1 MKRKIFPLI
10 AAIVL
15 TAATV
20 IPASAATV
28 KCRPCQFICRPCGIF
43 CPETEQRP
51 CVPET
56 PKPEQKPE
64 VPDTEENPIVPEV
77 PEIKPEVPEAPEA
90 DFGAMSQLEQA
101 ACKLINEQRAKN
113 GLKPLTISEELS
125 VKARVKSTDMLEN
138 NYFSHNSPTYGSPF
152 ALMKALGIEYRSAAE
167 NIAMGYRT
175 AEAVVNAWMN
185 SPSHRANILSSN
197 YTSMGIGH
205 VDGYWTQWFIS

>member
-1 MKRKIFPLI
+1 MKRKIFPII
-10 AAIVL
+10 AAITL
-15 TAATV
+15 MAASV
-20 IPASAATV
+20 IPASAATRN
-28 KCRPCQFICRPCGIF
+28 CRPCLPFCHPCGIF
-43 CPETEQRP
+43 CPIECPEEEQTP
-51 CVPET
+51 SVPET
-56 PKPEQKPE
+56 PEVPETPDTEQKPSEPETEQKPE
-64 VPDTEENPIVPEV
+64 TPEV
-77 PEIKPEVPEAPEA
+77 ENS
-90 DFGAMSQLEQA
+90 AMSQLEREA
-101 ACKLINEQRAKN
+101 TRLVNVRRAEN
-113 GLKPLTISEELS
+113 GLKPLTISEALS

-205 VDGYWTQWFIS
+205 VDGYWTQWFIG